1 MLSDTNKPLDGIDGF
16 LLQLGDILRR
26 LPYRDRRMIQKKI
39 MNDVLEAEEK
49 AGLL

>member
-26 LPYRDRRMIQKKI
+26 LPYKNRRIQNK
-39 MNDVLEAEEK
+39 MMTDVLQAEEE